1 MRSVWIPRA
10 AIAAAALSLLA
21 GCETLNAM
29 GSKEPDVVLPPR
41 GQALPPPRPQGTKL
55 TITGNDKGQTFQIRV
70 GDRVAVSLVGVPTAG
85 YEWSA
90 PKPPAIL
97 KEAGR
102 LSGPTISDQLYP
114 GYTGGNHWEVMPC
127 HVFQRRDAETPRN
140 AERDPLAS
148 SLRASV
154 PPRLCV
160 EKRDKAAPI
169 PPVAYPRSPL

>member
-114 GYTGGNHWEVMPC
+114 GYTGGNHWEVIAFDA
-127 HVFQRRDAETPRN
+127 VKTGSGKLKLEQRRPWETK
-140 AERDPLAS
+140 E
-148 SLRASV
+148 
-154 PPRLCV
+154 PPADTFTV
-160 EKRDKAAPI
+160 SFEVIKK
-169 PPVAYPRSPL
+169 